1 MGGNPFGLILSIGSV
16 RIVVSFTCCDLR
28 RAFLFS
34 RYALSEK
41 AIRSAEPLKRKVQ
54 WILRAAK
61 TFARLDR
68 ANDDLSCSVF
78 VFDFGVFSTI
88 ALHKHVEL

>member
-54 WILRAAK
+54 WTLRAAK

-68 ANDDLSCSVF
+68 ANNDLSCSAF
-78 VFDFGVFSTI
+78 VS
-88 ALHKHVEL
+88 